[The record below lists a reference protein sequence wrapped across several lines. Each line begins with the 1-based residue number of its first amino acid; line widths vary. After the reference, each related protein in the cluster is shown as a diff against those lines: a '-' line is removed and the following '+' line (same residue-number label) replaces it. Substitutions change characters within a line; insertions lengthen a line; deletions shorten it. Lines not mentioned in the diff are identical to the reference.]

1 MSNLAE
7 SISEGIKNAMRAKDR
22 ERLTALRDI
31 KSKIMLE
38 ATKEGAGETVDDATI
53 LAILSRLLKQRNETA
68 ALYSEQGREDLAAEE
83 LAQAVVIQEFLPA
96 ALSEAEIEAKVA
108 EIIASVGASSM
119 ADMGKVMGLATS
131 AMAGQADGKV
141 ISGLVRKALSSSL

>member
-108 EIIASVGASSM
+108 EIIESVGASSM

>member
-38 ATKEGAGETVDDATI
+38 ATKEGAGETVDDATT
-53 LAILSRLLKQRNETA
+53 LAILSRLFKQRNETA
-68 ALYSEQGREDLAAEE
+68 TLYSEQGREDLAAEE
-83 LAQAVVIQEFLPA
+83 LAQAAVIQEFLPA

-108 EIIASVGASSM
+108 EIIESVGASSM

>member
-1 MSNLAE
+1 MSNLAA

-38 ATKEGAGETVDDATI
+38 ATKEGAGETVDDATT

-68 ALYSEQGREDLAAEE
+68 TLYSEQGREDLAAEE
-83 LAQAVVIQEFLPA
+83 LAQAAVIQEFLPA
-96 ALSEAEIEAKVA
+96 ALSEAEIEAKLA
-108 EIIASVGASSM
+108 EIIESVGASSM

>member
-1 MSNLAE
+1 MSNLAA

-38 ATKEGAGETVDDATI
+38 ATKEGAGETVDDATT

-83 LAQAVVIQEFLPA
+83 LAQAAVIQEFLPA

-108 EIIASVGASSM
+108 EIIESVGASSM

>member
-31 KSKIMLE
+31 KSKIILE
-38 ATKEGAGETVDDATI
+38 ATKEGAEETVDDTTT
-53 LAILSRLLKQRNETA
+53 LAILSRLLKQRKETA
-68 ALYSEQGREDLAAEE
+68 TLYSEQGREDLAAEE
-83 LAQAVVIQEFLPA
+83 LAQAAVIQEFLPA
-96 ALSEAEIEAKVA
+96 ALSKAEIEVKVA
-108 EIIASVGASSM
+108 EIIVRAGASSM

-131 AMAGQADGKV
+131 EMAGQADGKI
-141 ISGLVRKALSSSL
+141 ISGLVRKALSN

>member
-38 ATKEGAGETVDDATI
+38 ATKEGAGETVDDATT

-68 ALYSEQGREDLAAEE
+68 TLYSEQGREDLAAEE
-83 LAQAVVIQEFLPA
+83 LAQAAVIQEFLPA

-108 EIIASVGASSM
+108 GIIESVGASSM

>member
-7 SISEGIKNAMRAKDR
+7 SISAGIKDAMRAKDR
-22 ERLTALRDI
+22 DRLAALRDI

-38 ATKEGAGETVDDATI
+38 ATKDGAGDAVDDGTT
-53 LAILSRLLKQRNETA
+53 LAILSKLLKQRTETA
-68 ALYSEQGREDLAAEE
+68 ALYRDQGRPDLAAEE
-83 LAQAVVIQEFLPA
+83 EAQAAVIQEFLPA

-108 EIIASVGASSM
+108 EIVASTGASSM
-119 ADMGKVMGLATS
+119 ADMGKVMGLASS

-141 ISGLVRKALSSSL
+141 ISSFVRKALTS

>member
-38 ATKEGAGETVDDATI
+38 ATKEGAGETVDDTTT

-68 ALYSEQGREDLAAEE
+68 TLYSEQGREDLAAEE
-83 LAQAVVIQEFLPA
+83 LAQAAVIQEFLPA

-108 EIIASVGASSM
+108 EIIESVGASSM

>member
-38 ATKEGAGETVDDATI
+38 ATKEGAGETVDDATT

-68 ALYSEQGREDLAAEE
+68 TLYSEQGREDLAAEE
-83 LAQAVVIQEFLPA
+83 LAQAAVIQEFLPA

>member
-1 MSNLAE
+1 MSNLAA

-38 ATKEGAGETVDDATI
+38 ATKEGAGETVDDATT

-68 ALYSEQGREDLAAEE
+68 TLYSEQGREDLAAEE
-83 LAQAVVIQEFLPA
+83 LAQAAVIQEFLPA

-108 EIIASVGASSM
+108 EIIESVGASSM

>member
-38 ATKEGAGETVDDATI
+38 ATKEGAGETVDDATT

-83 LAQAVVIQEFLPA
+83 LAQAAVIQEFLPA

-108 EIIASVGASSM
+108 EIIESVGASSM

>member
-38 ATKEGAGETVDDATI
+38 ATKEGAGETVDDATT

-68 ALYSEQGREDLAAEE
+68 TLYSEQGREDLAAEE
-83 LAQAVVIQEFLPA
+83 LAQAAVIQEFLPA

-108 EIIASVGASSM
+108 EIIESVGASSM

-141 ISGLVRKALSSSL
+141 ISGLVRKALSSLL